1 MKLYLDTS
9 FILAVVIDDAHSE
22 NARRRWDAISTG
34 AVVSNLASLEFSA
47 VVSRGVR
54 TKALTN
60 DGARTALDDFD
71 LICASCRSYA
81 LSGADFELALRLV
94 RDFSTKLA
102 TPDALHL
109 ASAIKLKTS
118 LVTFGARLA
127 EAAAMRGARLVAR
140 E

>member
-9 FILAVVIDDAHSE
+9 FILAVVIDDAHSD
-22 NARRRWDAISTG
+22 NARRNWDSVSSS
-34 AVVSNLASLEFSA
+34 AVVSNLASIEFSA

-54 TKALTN
+54 TKALTL

-71 LICASCRSYA
+71 LICASCGSYA
-81 LSGADFELALRLV
+81 LSVADFELALRLV

-109 ASAIKLKTS
+109 TSAINLEAS
-118 LVTFGARLA
+118 LVTFDARLK
-127 EAAAMRGARLVAR
+127 EAAEMRSLRVVAMG
-140 E
+140 

>member
-1 MKLYLDTS
+1 VKLYLDTS
-9 FILAVVIDDAHSE
+9 FILAAVIDDAHSE
-22 NARRRWDAISTG
+22 SARRCWDAISTG
-34 AVVSNLASLEFSA
+34 AVVSNLASIEFSA

-71 LICASCRSYA
+71 LICASCGSYA
-81 LSGADFELALRLV
+81 LGGADFELALRLV

-109 ASAIKLKTS
+109 ASAINLEAG
-118 LVTFGARLA
+118 LVTFDARFK
-127 EAAAMRGARLVAR
+127 EAAEMRSLRVTELG
-140 E
+140 